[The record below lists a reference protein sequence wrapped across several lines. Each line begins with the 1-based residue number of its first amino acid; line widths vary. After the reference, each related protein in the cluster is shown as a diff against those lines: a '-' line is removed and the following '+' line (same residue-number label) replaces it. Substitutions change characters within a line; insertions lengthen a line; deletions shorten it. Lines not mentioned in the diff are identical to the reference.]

1 MRWREGRRGRRIA
14 SGMVGDFAI
23 VMVPDLHQPT
33 PEIRALATRVCE
45 SLHEV
50 RVLFEAGGL

>member
-14 SGMVGDFAI
+14 SGMVGGFAI

-33 PEIRALATRVCE
+33 PEIRTLATRVCE
-45 SLHEV
+45 SLSEV
-50 RVLFEAGGL
+50 RALF

>member
-1 MRWREGRRGRRIA
+1 
-14 SGMVGDFAI
+14 MVGGFAI

-33 PEIRALATRVCE
+33 PEIRTLATRVCE

-50 RVLFEAGGL
+50 KALFEAGGL